1 MINLTQTRELIVKH
15 AFFLIA
21 PLTIILLAAIIYSQF
36 IYKPAPKISYQLQT
50 SQDLPKQTTRTSVE
64 YLGKDIE
71 IPKEL
76 PILMINSLKPISH
89 EEASRIAQSMGF
101 TGIPQTI
108 PSSTDSTIY
117 LWKNNDL
124 TLSVKTGSRK
134 LQYQKFI
141 PPNQI
146 FEPPV
151 DVNQVIT
158 TLKNFLDQFQLSYQ
172 TININDPEIEYLEDL
187 TEGSQTGDVDTSR
200 FIKLRYKQEI
210 NGLPVIPSP
219 TSEHA
224 IQTLI
229 SSTNEIVNFQ
239 TDLSLDLIYTPEGP
253 SPAKSFEE
261 VLNELNK
268 GGGVYIS
275 SIGEVERLGEQVDVV
290 SAKIKAAQLV
300 YLKSKQQLNQL
311 IPVVLFEGEALL
323 SNKKS
328 ENVKIVVSLLKNVEI
343 IQP

>member
-1 MINLTQTRELIVKH
+1 MISLTQTRELITKH
-15 AFFLIA
+15 ASFLIA
-21 PLTIILLAAIIYSQF
+21 PIIIILLGVIIYSQF
-36 IYKPAPKISYQLQT
+36 VYKPAPKINYQLQT
-50 SQDLPKQTTRTSVE
+50 SQELPKQTKSTSVE
-64 YLGKDIE
+64 YLGKTLE
-71 IPKEL
+71 TPKEL
-76 PILMINSLKPISH
+76 PILAINTLSALSF
-89 EEASRIAQSMGF
+89 EEASSIAQKMGF
-101 TGIPQTI
+101 IGTPQTI
-108 PSSTDSTIY
+108 PSSIDGTIY

-124 TLSVKTGSRK
+124 TLSIKTVSRR

-151 DVNQVIT
+151 DVNQAIA

-172 TININDPEIEYLEDL
+172 TININDPEIEYLEAL
-187 TEGSQTGDVDTSR
+187 TEGSQTGDVNTSR
-200 FIKLRYKQEI
+200 FIKLKYKQET
-210 NGLPVIPSP
+210 NSLPVIPSP

-253 SPAKSFEE
+253 FPAKSFEE

-275 SIGEVERLGEQVDVV
+275 SIGEVERLGEQVGVV